1 MKKLSTTFA
10 TATLALAGA
19 LALNACG
26 DKNPTAQPG
35 GAASSGAKPA
45 SATPAVPVSTVAAVK
60 RPLTLS
66 LFATGSVV
74 PVSAVEVR
82 PQLSGVISRVHVREG
97 QTVRAGELL
106 FTLDTR
112 SDAANVAKLRAQIAK
127 DQVLL
132 ADAQRQLARSRELLA
147 QNFISQGAVD
157 SSQAAVDSQLANLQ
171 ADQASLAAA
180 QVPLSY
186 GQIRAAS
193 AGRIGLVPVF
203 AGSAVQANV
212 TPLATITRLDPIDVA
227 FSLPQSALP
236 DLLALLQGGQAQVEA
251 RLPEQTQALTGQL
264 QFVDS
269 VVDAASGTVK
279 VKARF
284 ENRES
289 RLWPGAFV
297 KVALQTRELKD
308 AIVIPLPAVIQ
319 SARGAVVYVAQDG
332 KAVQKP
338 VQLLAAQGDD
348 AAVSGLN
355 EGDRVVVDGRQN
367 LRPDVPIAERKPAGD
382 KAGGKNGKP
391 EGQPAAGAQGGQ
403 AVQGE
408 KAAQ

>member
-1 MKKLSTTFA
+1 MA
-10 TATLALAGA
+10 IAGA
-19 LALNACG
+19 LALNACSDSG
-26 DKNPTAQPG
+26 PPAQPG
-35 GAASSGAKPA
+35 SSASSGAKPA
-45 SATPAVPVSTVAAVK
+45 AATPAVPVSTVAAVK
-60 RPLTLS
+60 RKLSLS

-97 QTVRAGELL
+97 QSVRAGELL

-112 SDAANVAKLRAQIAK
+112 SDEANVAKLRAQLAK

-132 ADAQRQLARSRELLA
+132 ADAQRQLARSRELLGR
-147 QNFISQGAVD
+147 NFISQGAVD
-157 SSQAAVDSQLANLQ
+157 SSQTAVDSLLASLQ

-193 AGRIGLVPVF
+193 AGRVGLVPVF

-212 TPLATITRLDPIDVA
+212 TTLATITRLDPIDVA

-236 DLLALLQGGQAQVEA
+236 DLRALLQSGQAKVEA
-251 RLPEQTQALTGQL
+251 RLPEQAQALEGKL
-264 QFVDS
+264 QFIDS

-289 RLWPGAFV
+289 KLWPGAFV

-319 SARGAVVYVAQDG
+319 NARGPIVYVAQDG

-338 VQLLAAQGDD
+338 VQLLATQDD
-348 AAVSGLN
+348 EAAVSGLDA
-355 EGDRVVVDGRQN
+355 GDRVVVDGRQN
-367 LRPDVPIAERKPAGD
+367 LRPDAPIVERKPAGD
-382 KAGGKNGKP
+382 KTGQGGKNGKS
-391 EGQPAAGAQGGQ
+391 EGQAAQGDKGD
-403 AVQGE
+403 
-408 KAAQ
+408 KAAP

>member
-1 MKKLSTTFA
+1 MKKISTSLTSA
-10 TATLALAGA
+10 SLALASA
-19 LALNACG
+19 LALSACG
-26 DKNPTAQPG
+26 DPSPSAQPG
-35 GAASSGAKPA
+35 GAASPGAKPA
-45 SATPAVPVSTVAAVK
+45 AAAPAVPVSTVVAT
-60 RPLTLS
+60 RRTLTLS
-66 LFATGSVV
+66 LVATGSAV
-74 PVSAVEVR
+74 PVSAIEVK
-82 PQLSGVISRVHVREG
+82 PQLSGVISQVHVREG
-97 QTVRAGELL
+97 QTVRAGERL

-112 SDAANVAKLRAQIAK
+112 GDEANVAKLRAQIAK

-147 QNFISQGAVD
+147 RNFIAQGAVD
-157 SSQAAVDSQLANLQ
+157 SSQTAVDSQLANLQ

-193 AGRIGLVPVF
+193 AGRVGLVPVF

-212 TPLATITRLDPIDVA
+212 TTLATITRLDPIDVA

-236 DLLALLQGGQAQVEA
+236 DLLALLQGGQARVEA
-251 RLPEQTQALTGQL
+251 RLPEQAQALTGKL

-297 KVALQTRELKD
+297 KVALRTRELKD

-319 SARGAVVYVAQDG
+319 SARGPVVYVARDG

-338 VQLLAAQGDD
+338 VRLLATEGDD
-348 AAVSGLN
+348 AAVSGLDA
-355 EGDRVVVDGRQN
+355 GDKVVVDGRQN
-367 LRPDVPIAERKPAGD
+367 LRPDVPITERQPAGEQ
-382 KAGGKNGKP
+382 AGQGGKNGKP
-391 EGQPAAGAQGGQ
+391 EAKAGPGAQGS
-403 AVQGE
+403 QGD
-408 KAAQ
+408 KAAP